1 MGEAMSS
8 KQPKRVALAFP
19 ASVPWMAI
27 CVQGIAEYAAEH
39 GGWTL
44 LTSPPT
50 LSGAEEQALT
60 VKALGDWPGHGVIA
74 SVGTAAEARAARRLR
89 IPVVNLAGSLK
100 DCGLPRVMVDQEAVG
115 RLAAEHLLSRGLRRL
130 AFYGLRGLWYSQQ
143 RKEAF
148 VERAQEA
155 SVECDVLEGTIAVHA
170 EASWSRRTAPLVNW
184 LKTLCPPVGIFAVHD
199 YRSRV
204 LLDACYQ
211 VGLRVPHDVALIGVD
226 NDTTV
231 CEFCQP
237 TLSTILRS
245 ARQVGYRAAELL
257 DRLMA
262 GKAAPKLDILVPPDG
277 VVMRRSTDTVV
288 ADNPHVC
295 EAIQLMHDHLGEC
308 ITVQHIVE
316 HAAISRRL
324 LEKLFRQHLGCTPKE
339 YLGRMR
345 VERAKQLLAGTRK
358 WKVRDVVEACGFGDS
373 RAFRRSFASAEGMTP
388 LEYRRSRMR
397 S

>member
-1 MGEAMSS
+1 MSS

-50 LSGAEEQALT
+50 LGGAEEQALT

-74 SVGTAAEARAARRLR
+74 SVGTPAEARAARRLR
-89 IPVVNLAGSLK
+89 MPVVNLAGSLK
-100 DCGLPRVMVDQEAVG
+100 DCGLPRVMVDQQAVG

-143 RKEAF
+143 RQQGF
-148 VERAQEA
+148 VERAAEA
-155 SVECDVLEGTIAVHA
+155 SVECDVLEGTIAAHA

-184 LKTLCPPVGIFAVHD
+184 LKTLRPPVGILAVHD

-211 VGLRVPHDVALIGVD
+211 VGLRVPHDVALLGVD

-237 TLSTILRS
+237 TLSSILRS

-262 GKAAPKLDILVPPDG
+262 GKAPPKSDIFIPPDG

-358 WKVRDVVEACGFGDS
+358 WKVCDVVEACGFGDA
-373 RAFRRSFASAEGMTP
+373 RTLRRSFTSVEGMTP
-388 LEYRRSRMR
+388 LQYRRSRVR